1 MAGKH
6 EEATTFRADNVVA
19 IKIYKSLQAI
29 KGAIANVNKRVRAV
43 EVSNMDADK
52 SVKRF
57 AGSTSSR
64 INSPSGWLR
73 RTKGVAF

>member
-1 MAGKH
+1 MRKAGKH
-6 EEATTFRADNVVA
+6 EEATTFRADNVV
-19 IKIYKSLQAI
+19 AI